1 MANYIALTP
10 WNVSYNNQAG
20 TTWMGAAVRIVADA
34 DASTASSYELY
45 AECSAYCNGGRTP
58 ATTFQTLPYYN
69 GTFIGYKSATF
80 GTTAGPVGDT
90 FRYSIGTVT
99 AGQTGTSGTFRYR
112 IDFTD
117 YGSRWAPTSGT
128 ITESYTV
135 PVAPSAPTSVTHTR
149 VSDTTN
155 TVSWTL
161 PATTYTRMRLQRI
174 VDGTMGAEWTFAS
187 DSGITTYTDTG
198 TQAGHSY
205 TYRLRLELV
214 PEAGEAFMLS
224 SAWVTSTATYNSPA
238 APTAISGARIAA
250 STVRVSLTNTA
261 STSTGLEV
269 QASTDP
275 ADWSGA
281 LSQTYAGAGLA
292 TADMTGISG
301 IYYFR
306 ARNTRGALVSDW
318 SPISDPVVTL
328 TAPNPPTLTAPTG
341 AIWNYT
347 ASQSMTFSFI
357 HNPVD
362 GSAQTAAQVRYST
375 DGGSTWTTQTL
386 STQTSYTLTLTSS
399 YLGKTITWQARTKG
413 ADASYSDWSSTKQIT
428 VYQQPTITITLTDG
442 NGNNVTNG
450 SLSDMPLDYSAAITG
465 SGTGTLLSGTFAA
478 GTYTEAATVSG
489 TSLVGS
495 VTPAEAQPQNGVT
508 YTVTVTAAMDT
519 GLTGT
524 GSVTVTM
531 AFADPQEGNLARSE
545 SDGVVTCTVGL
556 EAIAAGEVAAS
567 SISLYRI
574 TDGASVLIADGLSDG
589 DTVTDKYAPLNKDYT
604 YRVVT
609 YSSAGAS
616 RAADFPARI
625 VSSKWYVMSPNA
637 TAWGIWNPAGSLQF
651 ARPEKTRIQ
660 YAGRTYPVSYDG
672 SALADSRSSSWQ
684 LLDLDERDRFI
695 DIMKDGGRGVYKS
708 CDGDVFLADFDLRF
722 SAQYTSN
729 GRYGTATLTI
739 TRIESGAL

>member
-1 MANYIALTP
+1 MAYIPVTS
-10 WNVSYNNQAG
+10 WQAVG
-20 TTWMGAAVRIVADA
+20 GDRAWLGAAVRIVIDE
-34 DASTASSYELY
+34 DTSSTSSYDLY
-45 AECSAYCNGGRTP
+45 AECTAYQYPGANE
-58 ATTFQTLPYYN
+58 TLGCLWYYN
-69 GTFIGYKSATF
+69 GSLITPPMYHQATWNNST
-80 GTTAGPVGDT
+80 GAIGDT
-90 FRYSIGTVT
+90 YLVQLGATAAGSSKTSANWRIAIDLSGGRVYSNNAT
-99 AGQTGTSGTFRYR
+99 A
-112 IDFTD
+112 
-117 YGSRWAPTSGT
+117 
-128 ITESYTV
+128 SYTV

-161 PATTYTRMRLQRI
+161 PATTYTRMRLQRL
-174 VDGTMGAEWTFAS
+174 VDGTVGAEWTFAS
-187 DSGITTYTDTG
+187 DSGVTTYTDTG

-214 PEAGEAFMLS
+214 PEAGESYLLTS
-224 SAWVTSTATYNSPA
+224 SWVTSTATYNSPA

-250 STVRVSLTNTA
+250 STVRVTLTNTA

-281 LSQTYAGAGLA
+281 ISQTYAGAGLA
-292 TADMTGISG
+292 TADVTGISG

-347 ASQSMTFSFI
+347 ASQSMTFSFV

-375 DGGSTWTTQTL
+375 DNGSTWTTQTL
-386 STQTSYTLTLTSS
+386 TTQTSYTLSLTSS

-413 ADASYSDWSSTKQIT
+413 ADPSYSDWSSTKQIA
-428 VYQQPTITITLTDG
+428 VYQQPTVTITLTDG
-442 NGNNVTNG
+442 NGNDVTNG
-450 SLSDMPLDYSAAITG
+450 SLSDMPLNYSAAITG
-465 SGTGTLLSGTFAA
+465 SGIGTLNSGTFATT
-478 GTYTEAATVSG
+478 GYTEAATVSG
-489 TSLVGS
+489 TTLVGS
-495 VTPAEAQPQNGVT
+495 VTPAEMQPANGTT
-508 YTVTVTAAMDT
+508 YTVTITASMST

-531 AFADPQEGNLARSE
+531 AFADPQAGNLATSE

-556 EAIAAGEVAAS
+556 EAIGAGEVAAD
-567 SISLYRI
+567 SISLYRV
-574 TDGASVLIADGLSDG
+574 TGGVAVLIAADLADG
-589 DTVTDKYAPLNKDYT
+589 DTVTDRYAPLNRDFS

-609 YSSAGAS
+609 YSAAGAS
-616 RAADFPARI
+616 RAVDFAKRI
-625 VSSKWYVMSPNA
+625 TSSKWYVMSPNA

-651 ARPEKTRIQ
+651 ARPEKTRVQ

-672 SALADSRSSSWQ
+672 TALSDSRSSSWQ
-684 LLDLDERDRFI
+684 LLDMDERDRFI
-695 DIMKDGGRGVYKS
+695 AVMADGGRGVYKS
-708 CDGDVFLADFDLRF
+708 CDGDVFMADFDLRF
-722 SAQYTSN
+722 SANYTSQ
-729 GRYGTATLTI
+729 GRYGTATLTV